1 MIATVH
7 DLKCSICDHFL
18 LATPA
23 GWVCSHCG
31 DEIPYD
37 ETEIPKKLDTPMPG
51 IRNGRDGRY
60 CDACGIKMNKHSPR
74 YCPGCGWDLWTR
86 ATERRI

>member
-1 MIATVH
+1 MI
-7 DLKCSICDHFL
+7 
-18 LATPA
+18 
-23 GWVCSHCG
+23 
-31 DEIPYD
+31 
-37 ETEIPKKLDTPMPG
+37 LDTVPDGCTSTSPCPPKPEPAPMPG
-51 IRNGRDGRY
+51 IRNGRDGRF